1 MAKEAERKPA
11 SDVLRDMA
19 TRLVDLEKTTAN
31 LIGRV
36 QAVEEREP
44 VAAGAVVKNPWN

>member
-1 MAKEAERKPA
+1 MAKDEKRPA
-11 SDVLRDMA
+11 TDILREMA
-19 TRLVDLEKTTAN
+19 IRLTDLEKTTAN

-44 VAAGAVVKNPWN
+44 VAAGAARRKPWN